1 MVVCPREATGAT
13 NHHFLGLHARIVPWK
28 ILLSTRWMPSQP
40 PIPTPSALQ
49 LPWGYRDVITWI
61 RYGSLPEGSHWG
73 GESSILCNCTC
84 SCCTDF
90 RKILL
95 STRWM
100 PSQPPIPTPSALQL
114 PWGYRDVIIPIRFG
128 GWPEGS
134 YWGGE
139 SSIFGIA
146 PPVAPIVPWIFL
158 RSTRWMP
165 RHLPIFTPSA
175 LQLPWVNNDVMIPI
189 RYGSLPGER
198 IQRGRPAVS
207 CASAVLLSESPRS
220 L

>member
-40 PIPTPSALQ
+40 PIP
-49 LPWGYRDVITWI
+49 I
-61 RYGSLPEGSHWG
+61 
-73 GESSILCNCTC
+73 
-84 SCCTDF
+84 
-90 RKILL
+90 
-95 STRWM
+95 
-100 PSQPPIPTPSALQL
+100 PSALQL

-146 PPVAPIVPWIFL
+146 RPVAPIVPWIFL

-175 LQLPWVNNDVMIPI
+175 LQLPWVNNDVMTPI

-220 L
+220 CENYIRIHPRS